1 MKIWKLSLIFVPMK
15 DKMRIA
21 FDAKRIVQNG
31 TGLGSYGRTLVND
44 LSKFDDLDLTLYAPN
59 KGRDDLR
66 QQITESDHLRFFFP
80 HEKTAIGKALW
91 RSFGIVNQ
99 LQKDNIQV
107 YHGLSGELPFHIKR
121 TGIKSVVTI
130 HDLIFLRHPEFYNK
144 IDVLIYK
151 WKFLQTIQE
160 ADRIIAISECT
171 RRDICEFGQIDDNRI
186 DVIYQ
191 SCAPRFQNQVDFKT
205 INEVKERYHLPEQY
219 ILSVGSIEERK
230 NMLLAVRALS
240 YLPSNISLV
249 LVGKKTKYTDTIQEF
264 VNSNHLNDRVFIFH
278 HVTDEELPVFY
289 KLAKCFVYPSRY
301 EGFGIP
307 IIEAI
312 HSGLPVIAATGSCLE
327 EAGGPDCLYVSPD
340 DPIALANAMKEM
352 IEDEYLQERISRA
365 KKYITRFENTNV
377 AEQVCKIYREL
388 L

>member
-1 MKIWKLSLIFVPMK
+1 MK

-66 QQITESDHLRFFFP
+66 QQIAKSDCLRFFFP

-99 LQKDNIQV
+99 LQKDKIQV
-107 YHGLSGELPFHIKR
+107 YHGLSGELPFHINKS
-121 TGIKSVVTI
+121 GIKSVVTI

-144 IDVLIYK
+144 IDVHIYN
-151 WKFLQTIQE
+151 WKFRQTIKE
-160 ADRIIAISECT
+160 ANRIIAISECT
-171 RRDICEFGQIDDNRI
+171 RRDICEFGQIDDKRI

-205 INEVKERYHLPEQY
+205 INETKERYHLPEQY
-219 ILSVGSIEERK
+219 VLSVGSIEERK
-230 NMLLAVRALS
+230 NMLLAVRALP

-249 LVGKKTKYTDTIQEF
+249 LVGKKTKYTDTIQDY

-312 HSGLPVIAATGSCLE
+312 HSELPVVAATGSCLE
-327 EAGGPDCLYVSPD
+327 EAGGPDCIYVSPD
-340 DPIALANAMKEM
+340 DPIALANAIKEM
-352 IEDEYLQERISRA
+352 IEDEYVQERISRA

-377 AEQVCKIYREL
+377 AEQVCNIYKQL
-388 L
+388 IY

>member
-1 MKIWKLSLIFVPMK
+1 
-15 DKMRIA
+15 MRIA

-80 HEKTAIGKALW
+80 QEKTAIGKAFW

-264 VNSNHLNDRVFIFH
+264 VNSNQLNDRVFIFH

-340 DPIALANAMKEM
+340 DPIALANAMNELL
-352 IEDEYLQERISRA
+352 EDEYLQERISRA